1 MKKAMVVLVVLCCA
15 LALSSVAG
23 LALGI
28 WSPEGLSSLL
38 APAPEDGWAIID
50 SEGSVISRIR
60 FSDADDYGFASNGLA
75 AVKDTGS
82 GLWGY
87 VREDGSWAIG
97 PAYAD
102 ARGFAD
108 NGLAEIQDL
117 DTGLWGYVREDGSWA
132 IEPRFESVGPFRESG
147 VAAVRAEGVSYWID
161 ESGEAVGGPSGTG
174 TWVVGDESTGLV
186 GIMGDDGSWAL
197 DPIWEGLIPDL
208 RSDLILARPQG
219 SKLWGIIDAS
229 GQWVL
234 QPDYPTL
241 VQSLGPDMFAAQDA
255 GTRLWGY
262 VRPDGTWLIEPS
274 FAGVTR
280 MSADGH
286 ALAKPPEGE

>member
-75 AVKDTGS
+75 AVKDTES
-82 GLWGY
+82 
-87 VREDGSWAIG
+87 
-97 PAYAD
+97 
-102 ARGFAD
+102 
-108 NGLAEIQDL
+108 
-117 DTGLWGYVREDGSWA
+117 GLWGYVREDGSWA

-174 TWVVGDESTGLV
+174 TWVAGDESTGLV